1 MMLPL
6 LKLFTALLIL
16 NGLVSCAQLG
26 GQSINEDAAPTGN
39 ELSSKEIALIQKQLT
54 PLPLPN
60 DPRYLRV
67 SQACFF
73 CVTHPEDGSMVPV
86 GMLNANAYII
96 LRAVDGEWMDIQLT
110 SGQYGSVIS
119 SNIREITSEEDTSKE
134 YLKPQPDLA
143 PLSLPHADASPIKT
157 TLLGS

>member
-1 MMLPL
+1 
-6 LKLFTALLIL
+6 
-16 NGLVSCAQLG
+16 
-26 GQSINEDAAPTGN
+26 
-39 ELSSKEIALIQKQLT
+39 
-54 PLPLPN
+54 
-60 DPRYLRV
+60 
-67 SQACFF
+67 
-73 CVTHPEDGSMVPV
+73 MVPV